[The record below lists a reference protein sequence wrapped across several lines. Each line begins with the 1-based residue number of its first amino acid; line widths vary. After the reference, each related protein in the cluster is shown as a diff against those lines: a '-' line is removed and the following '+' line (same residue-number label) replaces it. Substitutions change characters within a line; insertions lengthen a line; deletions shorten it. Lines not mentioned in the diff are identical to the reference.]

1 VGRGGRRGVRVF
13 MGEKTIFIVLL
24 LCASFICCVSN
35 NKTKDTAVTYT
46 QDGTDAE
53 YVTWPNGITA
63 DAGIPKDVVDMMF
76 KRFQAIENGDIAAFR
91 STLGQMEDGVDYYYQ
106 LGLLFKFFGDLFDID
121 SGAFEEA
128 VAGGTEELPAIADK
142 LFNGKPPLKNRKTGL
157 KVKKIGYMPAGGLVV
172 TATNNK
178 KEEIEYSFAYW

>member
-1 VGRGGRRGVRVF
+1 MGKNTVF
-13 MGEKTIFIVLL
+13 LVIL
-24 LCASFICCVSN
+24 LCASFVSCVSKD
-35 NKTKDTAVTYT
+35 KTNGTAA
-46 QDGTDAE
+46 DEDIR

-121 SGAFEEA
+121 AVAFEEA
-128 VAGGTEELPAIADK
+128 VAGGTEELPVIADT
-142 LFNGKPPLKNRKTGL
+142 LFYGEHPLKSRNTGL
-157 KVKKIGYMPAGGLVV
+157 TVKKIGYLPAGGLIV
-172 TATNNK
+172 TVINNK
-178 KEEIEYSFAYW
+178 NEEIEYSFAYY